1 MSNLQVVEYQGD
13 RVLATGQLAES
24 FGTEDERINRNFN
37 RNQDRYKDAKHYFI
51 LQGNELK
58 EFRATGQFDLLL
70 NINKLYLWTEKG
82 AWLHAKSLNTDKA
95 WDAYEML
102 VDDYYR
108 VKQETN
114 DTSQLSPQLQFMIKM
129 EQRQNALETTV
140 SQLSDGLTAIP
151 SSAKVVDTVNEYAR
165 WTRLGHNE
173 IYNKVYDILKDQHGI
188 DVRQRV
194 QNERDRVQAEY
205 NKRTGKWYAESTLK
219 NKVNGIDVMVREEC
233 LNKFQS
239 ILSGMLAKEKIRD
252 GLSVVQ

>member
-1 MSNLQVVEYQGD
+1 MNRLEIISYNGKFVTDSRSVAEMIERNHADLLRDIRKYMEFLGKSNF
-13 RVLATGQLAES
+13 ALAEFFIES
-24 FGTEDERINRNFN
+24 FYEDAQRKQRP
-37 RNQDRYKDAKHYFI
+37 HYFI
-51 LQGNELK
+51 TKKGCDMVANK
-58 EFRATGQFDLLL
+58 MTG
-70 NINKLYLWTEKG
+70 EKG
-82 AWLHAKSLNTDKA
+82 VLFTA
-95 WDAYEML
+95 AYVTKFEEME
-102 VDDYYR
+102 
-108 VKQETN
+108 KQP
-114 DTSQLSPQLQFMIKM
+114 DTSQLSPQLQFMIQM

-140 SQLSDGLTAIP
+140 TQLSEGLTAIP
-151 SSAKVVDTVNEYAR
+151 SSAKVVDTINEYAR

-194 QNERDRVQAEY
+194 QNERDRIQAEY

-233 LNKFQS
+233 LDKFQS